1 VKAIL
6 DSSDVIFQPIDE
18 LGVRQEAESADL
30 CTEMMYA
37 LGSDISS
44 CSSKIN

>member
-30 CTEMMYA
+30 YTEMINA

-44 CSSKIN
+44 CSFKIN

>member
-18 LGVRQEAESADL
+18 LGVRQEAESAEL
-30 CTEMMYA
+30 YTEMMYA
-37 LGSDISS
+37 LESDISS
-44 CSSKIN
+44 CLSKIN